1 MTYYTN
7 EGENAEEK
15 FSAED
20 GEISSEEE
28 GFIKGFED
36 EEEAE
41 ECAECGSAMHEEI
54 VTKIID
60 GEAVKFCGNA
70 CATDYEDSI

>member
-1 MTYYTN
+1 MSY
-7 EGENAEEK
+7 EDFEE
-15 FSAED
+15 F
-20 GEISSEEE
+20 
-28 GFIKGFED
+28 FED

-70 CATDYEDSI
+70 CAKDYEDSI

>member
-1 MTYYTN
+1 MTYYSN
-7 EGENAEEK
+7 DGENAEQK

-41 ECAECGSAMHEEI
+41 ECAECGSAMHEET
-54 VTKIID
+54 VSKVID
-60 GEAVKFCGNA
+60 GESVKFCSNA
-70 CATDYEDSI
+70 CAVDYEESI

>member
-1 MTYYTN
+1 MN
-7 EGENAEEK
+7 DGEEESTET

-28 GFIKGFED
+28 GFLKGFED

-54 VTKIID
+54 VRRVID
-60 GEAVKFCGNA
+60 GESVKFCCAA
-70 CATDYEDSI
+70 CATDYEESL